1 MLVKDFIMIGNN
13 IKELR
18 KKKAISQDA
27 LARIANIPYTTL
39 VKIESSIVK
48 NPSVQNIAKIAKALD
63 VNIEKL
69 LE

>member
-1 MLVKDFIMIGNN
+1 MIGTN
-13 IKELR
+13 IKEIR
-18 KKKAISQDA
+18 KKKAISQDK

-39 VKIESSIVK
+39 VKIESNIVK